1 MYTSRYLDVYINS
14 DPDICKANQKIDY
27 LETCINCIDR
37 ILKQIDSRGFAI
49 KNTMD
54 IIKYYGVR

>member
-1 MYTSRYLDVYINS
+1 MFIDS
-14 DPDICKANQKIDY
+14 DPEVAKVKQKKDY

-49 KNTMD
+49 KNT
-54 IIKYYGVR
+54 IEIVKYYGIR